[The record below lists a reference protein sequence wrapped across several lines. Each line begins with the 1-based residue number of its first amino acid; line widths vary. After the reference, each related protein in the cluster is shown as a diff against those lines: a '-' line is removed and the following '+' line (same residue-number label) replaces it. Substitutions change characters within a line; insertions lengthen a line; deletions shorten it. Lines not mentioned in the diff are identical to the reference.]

1 VLVVLAGPMESPIV
15 VERRRIEIADPK
27 IAGSKQP
34 YHAAKG
40 LSLEGAEALVSACA
54 EASAQLAA
62 EAVREAIA
70 DAKQK
75 GYEISTSCILT
86 GSGRSIPALDKI
98 LASHPLLHTAE
109 GELFRNA
116 IARACLN
123 QGLPVVAVKE
133 KELVARAPK
142 DIGISGELIDQ
153 HLERMGKA
161 IGPPWRQDEKHASL
175 AAWIAS
181 SAGSN

>member
-1 VLVVLAGPMESPIV
+1 MECPIV

-34 YHAAKG
+34 YHAAKE
-40 LSLEGAEALVSACA
+40 LPLKGAEALVSACA

-86 GSGRSIPALDKI
+86 GSGRSIPDCSATRLR
-98 LASHPLLHTAE
+98 E
-109 GELFRNA
+109 
-116 IARACLN
+116 RA
-123 QGLPVVAVKE
+123 
-133 KELVARAPK
+133 
-142 DIGISGELIDQ
+142 
-153 HLERMGKA
+153 
-161 IGPPWRQDEKHASL
+161 
-175 AAWIAS
+175 
-181 SAGSN
+181 